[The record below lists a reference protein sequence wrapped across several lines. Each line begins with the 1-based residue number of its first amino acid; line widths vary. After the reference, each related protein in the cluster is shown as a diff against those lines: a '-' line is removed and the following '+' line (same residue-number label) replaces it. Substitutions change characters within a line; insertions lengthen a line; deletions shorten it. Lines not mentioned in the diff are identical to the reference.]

1 MVADGGATNDTVAD
15 DDSVAASSAARS
27 VTVVIAQA
35 TDTYDPAVIDR
46 MGRRPGYWE
55 LRHTDPDTH
64 RLVIDKVCVDKA
76 TGDRMVSD
84 HGRIAAP
91 DHYRSVKTTANWLG
105 DCPGSVHAGEVMR
118 HDGRQVDAWNG
129 HGPDR
134 RNGQDARSSH
144 AEDRPSGPATPQDG
158 HDGHRASAGDMK
170 DRNGGYGGNDH
181 AYEASSSSSWSSSSW
196 SSRSRD
202 SQARDSQAHNPHAT
216 PAERHGD
223 APPNAS
229 ASESSKRR

>member
-134 RNGQDARSSH
+134 RKGQ
-144 AEDRPSGPATPQDG
+144 
-158 HDGHRASAGDMK
+158 GDMK